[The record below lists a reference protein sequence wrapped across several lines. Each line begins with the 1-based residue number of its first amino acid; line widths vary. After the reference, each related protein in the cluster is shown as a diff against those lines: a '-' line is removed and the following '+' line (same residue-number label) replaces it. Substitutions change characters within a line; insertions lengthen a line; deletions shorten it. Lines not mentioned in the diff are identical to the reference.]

1 MERKTVIV
9 AGLGAILGGL
19 ASYFL
24 TARSIE
30 EKVEELYRKNASIS
44 LVDFHLTTNH
54 NRGLDIPELFSR
66 ASEIAEQRVYH
77 NLANKVG
84 FQYKTNLKEK
94 EGERRTDYNFEVK
107 NISGLGI
114 YQLLMIRNGA
124 NNSIT
129 DESSIII
136 WYRIGELQLDIQDN
150 QNNTNIK
157 IKNRDGKL
165 EFNPAEVDES
175 TARKLYDVYSAQFLA
190 FKVFHNI
197 DDKIDAYTRTTE
209 VYQNLGDGKFK

>member
-114 YQLLMIRNGA
+114 YQLLMIRNG
-124 NNSIT
+124 
-129 DESSIII
+129 
-136 WYRIGELQLDIQDN
+136 
-150 QNNTNIK
+150 
-157 IKNRDGKL
+157 
-165 EFNPAEVDES
+165 
-175 TARKLYDVYSAQFLA
+175 
-190 FKVFHNI
+190 
-197 DDKIDAYTRTTE
+197 
-209 VYQNLGDGKFK
+209 